1 MKSYI
6 LSGIAIL
13 VSAVPGGLLAYW
25 LVSLTGLT
33 GVWLALGTVPLAMA
47 FSLGLFA
54 GLAAIGKALGVTK

>member
-1 MKSYI
+1 MKPYI
-6 LSGIAIL
+6 LSSIAIL
-13 VSAVPGGLLAYW
+13 VSAIPGSLLAYW

-33 GVWLALGTVPLAMA
+33 GVWLALATVPLAMA